1 MAATGTTRLA
11 TALLVALTI
20 VWGSTFF
27 LIRDLVQHVPSLDF
41 LGVRFLL
48 AAVVMTLIAWRSIA
62 RLGRPLLLRS
72 AALGGL
78 YTAAQILQTIGLETT
93 PASVSGF
100 LTGLYVVLTPLI
112 AALALRHRIERSTW
126 VAVAVAAAGLVV
138 LTLTGISFGIGEAL
152 TLGGAL
158 AYALHIIATARWA
171 TTEHALGISIVQLWV
186 IGLVCLAG
194 GAPDGI
200 TLPDTGGQWLS
211 MAYMVVFAS
220 IGAMWVQTWAQAQI
234 SATRAAVIMTA
245 EPVWATAFAIAFGGE
260 QLTWRLLVGGGMI
273 LGAMY
278 AVELLAARRH
288 ATATRDETP
297 TGAIDAPVRM
307 PGE

>member
-1 MAATGTTRLA
+1 MADSGSSRLA
-11 TALLVALTI
+11 TVLLVGLTV

-27 LIRDLVQHVPSLDF
+27 LIKDLVEHVPSLDF

-48 AAVVMTLIAWRSIA
+48 AAAVMTAIAWKRIA

-72 AALGGL
+72 AALGLL
-78 YTAAQILQTIGLETT
+78 YTAAQILQTVGLETT

-100 LTGLYVVLTPLI
+100 LTGVYVVLTPLI
-112 AALALRHRIERSTW
+112 AALAFRQHIGRSTW
-126 VAVAVAAAGLVV
+126 LAVSVAAAGLVV
-138 LTLTGISFGIGEAL
+138 LTLTGISFGVGEAL

-171 TTEHALGISIVQLWV
+171 QVEHALGIAVVQLWV
-186 IGLVCLAG
+186 IGIICLAG
-194 GAPDGI
+194 GSPDGI
-200 TLPDTGGQWLS
+200 TLPSTGEQWAS
-211 MAYMVVFAS
+211 MLYMVVFAS
-220 IGAMWVQTWAQAQI
+220 IAAMWVQTWAQAQI

-245 EPVWATAFAIAFGGE
+245 EPVWATAFAVAFGGE
-260 QLTWRLLVGGGMI
+260 GLTWRLIIGGGMI

-278 AVELLAARRH
+278 AVELLAARRPS
-288 ATATRDETP
+288 TRDGPP

>member
-1 MAATGTTRLA
+1 MAETGTSRLA
-11 TALLVALTI
+11 TVLLVGLTV

-27 LIRDLVQHVPSLDF
+27 LIKDLVEHVPSLDF

-48 AAVVMTLIAWRSIA
+48 AAAIMTAIAWRSIA

-72 AALGGL
+72 AVLGLL

-93 PASVSGF
+93 AASVSGF
-100 LTGLYVVLTPLI
+100 LTGVYIVLTPLI
-112 AALALRHRIERSTW
+112 AALAFRQRIETSTW
-126 VAVAVAAAGLVV
+126 IAVAVAAAGLMV
-138 LTLTGISFGIGEAL
+138 LTLTGISFGLGEAL

-171 TTEHALGISIVQLWV
+171 RVEHALGIAIVQLWV
-186 IGLVCLAG
+186 IGIVCFAG
-194 GAPDGI
+194 GVPDGI
-200 TLPDTGGQWLS
+200 TLPATGEQWAS
-211 MAYMVVFAS
+211 MLYMVVFAS
-220 IGAMWVQTWAQAQI
+220 IAAMWVQTWAQAQI

-245 EPVWATAFAIAFGGE
+245 EPVWATAFAVAFGGE
-260 QLTWRLLVGGGMI
+260 AITWRLVVGGGMI

-278 AVELLAARRH
+278 VVELLAARSPAR
-288 ATATRDETP
+288 RDEPP

>member
-1 MAATGTTRLA
+1 VAGTGTARLA

-27 LIRDLVQHVPSLDF
+27 LIKDLVEHVPSLDF
-41 LGVRFLL
+41 LGVRFLI
-48 AAVVMTLIAWRSIA
+48 AAVAMTTIAWRRIA

-72 AALGGL
+72 AALGLL
-78 YTAAQILQTIGLETT
+78 YTAAQILQTVGLETT

-100 LTGLYVVLTPLI
+100 LTGVYVVLTPLI
-112 AALALRHRIERSTW
+112 AALVFRHRIERGTW

-138 LTLTGISFGIGEAL
+138 LTLTGISFGPGEAL

-158 AYALHIIATARWA
+158 AYALHILATARWA
-171 TTEHALGISIVQLWV
+171 RIEHALGMSVVQLWV
-186 IGLVCLAG
+186 IGIVCLAA

-200 TLPDTGGQWLS
+200 TLPATAAQWAS
-211 MAYMVVFAS
+211 MGYMVVFAS
-220 IGAMWVQTWAQAQI
+220 ILAMWVQTWAQAQLT
-234 SATRAAVIMTA
+234 ATRAAIIMTA
-245 EPVWATAFAIAFGGE
+245 EPVWATAFAVAFGGE
-260 QLTWRLLVGGGMI
+260 GLTWRLAVGGGMI

-278 AVELLAARRH
+278 AVELVAARRP
-288 ATATRDETP
+288 AQRGEPP
-297 TGAIDAPVRM
+297 TGAIDAVVRM

>member
-1 MAATGTTRLA
+1 MADAGTSRLA
-11 TALLVALTI
+11 TILLVGLTV

-27 LIRDLVQHVPSLDF
+27 LIKDLVEHVPPLDF

-48 AAVVMTLIAWRSIA
+48 AAAAMTLIAWRHVA

-72 AALGGL
+72 AVLGVL
-78 YTAAQILQTIGLETT
+78 YTAAQILQTVGLETT

-100 LTGLYVVLTPLI
+100 LTGVYVVLTPLI
-112 AALALRHRIERSTW
+112 AALAFRQRIGRSTW
-126 VAVAVAAAGLVV
+126 IAVAVAAAGLVV
-138 LTLTGISFGIGEAL
+138 LTLTGISFGLGEAL

-171 TTEHALGISIVQLWV
+171 KVEHALGISMVQLWV
-186 IGLVCLAG
+186 IGILCAVG

-200 TLPDTGGQWLS
+200 TLPATADQWAS
-211 MAYMVVFAS
+211 MLFMVVFAS
-220 IGAMWVQTWAQAQI
+220 IAAMWVQTWAQAQI

-245 EPVWATAFAIAFGGE
+245 EPVWATVFAVAFGGE
-260 QLTWRLLVGGGMI
+260 GLTWRLVIGGGMV

-278 AVELLAARRH
+278 AVELVAARRP
-288 ATATRDETP
+288 TRREEPP
-297 TGAIDAPVRM
+297 TGAIDAPLRM
-307 PGE
+307 AGE